1 MQRLL
6 FESSPLLIF
15 LCAGVGLGYAYI
27 LYKSKH
33 TWSKTVN
40 RILFGLRA
48 VLVFFLAVLL
58 LGPVLK
64 LITNQFEK
72 PTWVYLVD
80 SSASV
85 AEVIDSIGREKLNQ
99 DLNVSRQA
107 INDLGYESKV
117 FDLGGNEI
125 NNLVFNAPASDL
137 NRGIQHV
144 INQFE
149 GRNLAG
155 IVLVSDGI
163 YNSGASPAYAPVRV
177 PVYTLGVGDT
187 TARVDVVLKNV
198 AFNKVA
204 YQGNKFPVRAQVLL
218 QGIDNQN
225 VTVSISK
232 DGKVVNTLS
241 KESLNKSFVEFD
253 FQLDAKEKGIQ
264 RYDVSVRP
272 ITGETNLRNNNS
284 SIFIEVVEGKKKI
297 VLIAPAP
304 HPDIKAL
311 KSVVEKNSNYEFIVH
326 IPGVT
331 EADAA
336 LLKPGAAEL
345 FIFHQVIDNSGKT
358 AALFQTLYKSNAS
371 VLLMIGSNSN
381 LRQLAAYQI
390 PIQFESLGGQWD
402 DVTPV
407 VNSNFRDFSFSDN
420 TNGIFARY
428 PPADVPFGKF
438 TWPATASVLLYQF
451 IGSIAT
457 DRPLLMVWPDNNR
470 KISVLIGEGLWRWRL
485 NEFSDTGNT
494 VAFDELFSKLV
505 QYLSTLEDKRKFRSF
520 PLQNE
525 FSDSEPVVIE
535 GQVYN
540 DLFELV
546 YGNTIKLDVRNESG
560 AITNYSYVISPGSAR
575 YRIGGLKEG
584 VYRFTASTVVNDKTE
599 TVSGQFLVR
608 AQNLEAQ
615 NLTADF
621 GLLRSV
627 ARQSG
632 GKFYPA
638 AQINQLTTDLQ
649 QVKAAS
655 LIHTEETFN
664 QLINLKW
671 VFFLLL
677 ALISGEWFMRK
688 YLGGY

>member
-6 FESSPLLIF
+6 FESSPLFIF
-15 LCAGVGLGYAYI
+15 LCAGVALGYAYI
-27 LYKSKH
+27 LYKTRH
-33 TWSKTVN
+33 TWSKTIN

-48 VLVFFLAVLL
+48 MLVFFLAILL

-80 SSASV
+80 SSSSIADVLDSVNRQKLIQDVNAS
-85 AEVIDSIGREKLNQ
+85 RE
-99 DLNVSRQA
+99 A
-107 INDLGYESKV
+107 ISELGYDTKL
-117 FDLGGNEI
+117 FDLAGNEL
-125 NNLVFNAPASDL
+125 NSAEFNLPASDL
-137 NRGIQHV
+137 NRGIQNIVH
-144 INQFE
+144 QFE

-155 IVLVSDGI
+155 LVLLSDGI
-163 YNSGASPAYAPVRV
+163 YNSGSSPVYAPVRV
-177 PVYTLGVGDT
+177 PVYTVGVGDT
-187 TARVDVVLKNV
+187 TARVDLVLKNV

-204 YQGNKFPVRAQVLL
+204 YEGNKFPVRAQVLL
-218 QGIDNQN
+218 QGISNQN
-225 VTVSISK
+225 VSVSVSK
-232 DGKVVNTLS
+232 EGKVLTTLNKDS
-241 KESLNKSFVEFD
+241 QNKSFLDFD
-253 FQLDAKEKGIQ
+253 FQLDATQKGIQ
-264 RYDVSVRP
+264 RYDVLVRAVAD
-272 ITGETNLRNNNS
+272 ETNIRNNAT

-311 KSVVEKNSNYEFIVH
+311 KTVVEKNSNYEFVIH
-326 IPGVT
+326 IPGVA
-331 EADAA
+331 EAEPD

-345 FIFHQVIDNSGKT
+345 FIFHQVIDMAGKT
-358 AALFQTLYKSNAS
+358 IPLFQTLYKSNSS

-381 LRQLAAYQI
+381 LRQLLPYQI
-390 PIQFESLGGQWD
+390 PIQFESFGGQWD

-420 TNGIFARY
+420 TNGIFSRY

-438 TWPATASVLLYQF
+438 TWPVSANVLLYQR

-457 DRPLLMVWPDNNR
+457 DRPMLMTWPDNNR

-525 FSDSEPVVIE
+525 FSDAEPAVIE
-535 GQVYN
+535 SQVYN

-546 YGNTIKLDVRNESG
+546 YGNTVKLEVRNEAG
-560 AITNYSYVISPGSAR
+560 EIFNYSYVISPGSAR
-575 YRIGGLKEG
+575 YRMGGLKEG
-584 VYRFTASTVVNDKTE
+584 VYRFNASTVLNDKTE
-599 TVSGQFLVR
+599 VVTGQFLVQ

-621 GLLRSV
+621 GLLRTL
-627 ARQSG
+627 AQQTG
-632 GKFYPA
+632 GKFYKA
-638 AQINQLTTDLQ
+638 EQVNQLNTDLQ
-649 QVKAAS
+649 QVKATS

-677 ALISGEWFMRK
+677 ALISAEWFTRK
-688 YLGGY
+688 YMGGY

>member
-15 LCAGVGLGYAYI
+15 LCAGAGLGYAYL
-27 LYKSKH
+27 LYKTKH

-80 SSASV
+80 SSSSI
-85 AEVIDSIGREKLNQ
+85 AEVIDSVGREKLNQ
-99 DLNVSRQA
+99 DLNASRQA
-107 INDLGYESKV
+107 INELGYESKV
-117 FDLGGNEI
+117 FDLSGTEI
-125 NNLVFNAPASDL
+125 NNSVFSAPASDL
-137 NRGIQHV
+137 NRGIQNV

-218 QGIDNQN
+218 QGMDNQN
-225 VTVSISK
+225 IAVSVSK

-241 KESLNKSFVEFD
+241 KESQNKSFVEFD

-264 RYDVSVRP
+264 RFDVSVRP
-272 ITGETNLRNNNS
+272 ITGETNLRNNNT

-311 KSVVEKNSNYEFIVH
+311 KSVVEKNSNYEFIIH

-331 EADAA
+331 EADAT

-358 AALFQTLYKSNAS
+358 TALFQTLYKSNAS

-381 LRQLAAYQI
+381 LRQLTAYQI
-390 PIQFESLGGQWD
+390 PIQFESFGGQWD

-407 VNSNFRDFSFSDN
+407 VNNNFRDFSFSDN
-420 TNGIFARY
+420 TNGIFAGY

-438 TWPATASVLLYQF
+438 TWPATASVLLYQR
-451 IGSIAT
+451 IGSITT

-494 VAFDELFSKLV
+494 IAFDELFSKLV

-525 FSDSEPVVIE
+525 FSDSEPVIIE
-535 GQVYN
+535 SQVYN

-560 AITNYSYVISPGSAR
+560 AVTNYSYVISPGSAR
-575 YRIGGLKEG
+575 YRMGGLKEG

-599 TVSGQFLVR
+599 TINGQFLVR

-621 GLLRSV
+621 GLLRRV
-627 ARQSG
+627 AQQSG

-638 AQINQLTTDLQ
+638 TQINQLTTDLQ

-677 ALISGEWFMRK
+677 TLISAEWFMRK

>member
-6 FESSPLLIF
+6 FESSPLFIF
-15 LCAGVGLGYAYI
+15 LCAGAGLGYAYI
-27 LYKSKH
+27 LYRSRY
-33 TWSKTVN
+33 TWSKQTN
-40 RILFGLRA
+40 RILFALRA

-64 LITNQFEK
+64 LITNQYEK
-72 PTWVYLVD
+72 PAWVYLVD
-80 SSASV
+80 TSASV
-85 AEVIDSIGREKLNQ
+85 AEALDSVNRDKLIR
-99 DLNVSRQA
+99 DLNESQQA
-107 INDLGYESKV
+107 INDMGYESRV
-117 FDLGGNEI
+117 FDLTGNEI
-125 NNLVFNAPASDL
+125 SPAVFNAPASDL

-144 INQFE
+144 VNQFE

-155 IVLVSDGI
+155 IILVSDGI
-163 YNSGASPAYAPVRV
+163 YNSGASPVYTPVRV
-177 PVYTLGVGDT
+177 PVYALGVGDT

-218 QGIDNQN
+218 QGIANQH
-225 VTVSISK
+225 VSVSISK
-232 DGKVVNTLS
+232 DGKVISTLN
-241 KESLNKSFVEFD
+241 KESLNKSFLEFD

-264 RYDVSVRP
+264 RFDVSAGSVP
-272 ITGETNLRNNNS
+272 GETNLRNNTT

-297 VLIAPAP
+297 VMIAPAP

-311 KSVVEKNSNYEFIVH
+311 KTLVEKNSNYEFIVH
-326 IPGVT
+326 IPGVA

-336 LLKPGAAEL
+336 LLRPGAAEL
-345 FIFHQVIDNSGKT
+345 FIFHQVIDHAGKT
-358 AALFQTLYKSNAS
+358 TALFQSLYKSNSS
-371 VLLMIGSNSN
+371 VLLMIGSNTN
-381 LRQLAAYQI
+381 LRQLAAYQV
-390 PIQFESLGGQWD
+390 PVQFESFGGQWD

-407 VNSNFRDFSFSDN
+407 VNSSFRDFSFSEN

-438 TWPATASVLLYQF
+438 TWPVSANVLLYQR
-451 IGSIAT
+451 IGSITT
-457 DRPLLMVWPDNNR
+457 DRPLLMAWPDNNR
-470 KISVLIGEGLWRWRL
+470 KIAVLIGEGLWRWRL
-485 NEFSDTGNT
+485 NEFANTGNT

-525 FSDSEPVVIE
+525 FSDAEPVVIE
-535 GQVYN
+535 SQVYN

-546 YGNTIKLDVRNESG
+546 YGNTVKLEVRNESG
-560 AITNYSYVISPGSAR
+560 AVSNYSYVISPGSAR

-584 VYRFTASTVVNDKTE
+584 VYRFTASAVLNDKTE

-621 GLLRSV
+621 GLLRRL
-627 ARQSG
+627 AQQSG
-632 GKFYPA
+632 GKFYQA
-638 AQINQLTTDLQ
+638 AQINQLTTGLQ

-677 ALISGEWFMRK
+677 ALISAEWFLRK

>member
-15 LCAGVGLGYAYI
+15 LCAAAGLGYAYV
-27 LYKSKH
+27 LYKARH

-48 VLVFFLAVLL
+48 ILVFFLAVLL

-64 LITNQFEK
+64 LISNQYEK
-72 PTWVYLVD
+72 PTWVYLID
-80 SSASV
+80 SSASI
-85 AEVIDSIGREKLNQ
+85 AEVLDSA
-99 DLNVSRQA
+99 SRQKIVEEVNASRKA
-107 INDLGYESKV
+107 IAEQGYETQV
-117 FDLGGNEI
+117 FDLAGNQMESPG
-125 NNLVFNAPASDL
+125 FNAASSDI
-137 NRGIQHV
+137 NQGIQHV
-144 INQFE
+144 VHQFE

-155 IVLVSDGI
+155 LVLFSDGI
-163 YNSGASPAYAPVRV
+163 YNSGASPVYAPVRV
-177 PVYTLGVGDT
+177 PVYAVGVGDT
-187 TARVDVVLKNV
+187 TARVDLVLKNV

-204 YQGNKFPVRAQVLL
+204 YEGNKFPVRAQVLL
-218 QGIDNQN
+218 QGLDNQN
-225 VTVSISK
+225 VSVSVSK
-232 DGKVVNTLS
+232 EGKVLSTLS
-241 KESLNKSFVEFD
+241 KASQNKSFLDFD
-253 FQLDAKEKGIQ
+253 FQLDANQKGIQ
-264 RYDVSVRP
+264 RFDVSVKSAA
-272 ITGETNLRNNNS
+272 GETNVRNNTT

-311 KSVVEKNSNYEFIVH
+311 KTVVEKNSNYEFVVH

-331 EADAA
+331 EASPEF
-336 LLKPGAAEL
+336 LKPGAAEL

-358 AALFQTLYKSNAS
+358 AALFQTLYKSNSS
-371 VLLMIGSNSN
+371 VLLMIGSNTN
-381 LRQLAAYQI
+381 LRQLTAYQI
-390 PIQFESLGGQWD
+390 PIQFESFGGQWD
-402 DVTPV
+402 DITPV
-407 VNSNFRDFSFSDN
+407 VNSNFRDFGFSDN

-438 TWPATASVLLYQF
+438 TWPATASVLLYQR

-470 KISVLIGEGLWRWRL
+470 KISVMIGEGIWRWRL

-494 VAFDELFSKLV
+494 LAFDELFSKLV

-535 GQVYN
+535 SQVYN

-546 YGNTIKLDVRNESG
+546 YGNTIKLEVRNESG
-560 AITNYSYVISPGSAR
+560 AITRYSYVISPGSAR

-584 VYRFTASTVVNDKTE
+584 VYRFNASTVLNDKTE
-599 TVSGQFLVR
+599 VVSGQFLVR

-621 GLLRSV
+621 GLLR
-627 ARQSG
+627 RLTQQSG
-632 GKFYPA
+632 GKFYSTE
-638 AQINQLTTDLQ
+638 QINQLTTDLQ
-649 QVKAAS
+649 QIKASS

-677 ALISGEWFMRK
+677 ALISVEWFMRK

>member
-15 LCAGVGLGYAYI
+15 LCAGAGLCYAYL
-27 LYKSKH
+27 LYRSKH
-33 TWSKTVN
+33 TWSKIVN

-85 AEVIDSIGREKLNQ
+85 AEVIDSVGREKLNQ
-99 DLNVSRQA
+99 DLNASRQA
-107 INDLGYESKV
+107 IDDLGYESKV
-117 FDLGGNEI
+117 FDLSGNEI
-125 NNLVFNAPASDL
+125 NNSVFNAPASDL

-187 TARVDVVLKNV
+187 TARIDVVLKNV

-225 VTVSISK
+225 VAVSISK

-272 ITGETNLRNNNS
+272 IVGETNLRNNNS

-326 IPGVT
+326 IPGVA

-390 PIQFESLGGQWD
+390 PIQFESFGGQWD

-438 TWPATASVLLYQF
+438 TWPATASVLLYQR

-535 GQVYN
+535 SQVYN

-560 AITNYSYVISPGSAR
+560 AVTNYNYVISPGSAR

-599 TVSGQFLVR
+599 TVNGQFLVR

-627 ARQSG
+627 AQQSG
-632 GKFYPA
+632 GKFYPS

-677 ALISGEWFMRK
+677 TLISAEWFMRK

>member
-6 FESSPLLIF
+6 FESSPLFIF
-15 LCAGVGLGYAYI
+15 LCAGAGLGYAYL
-27 LYKSKH
+27 LYKARH
-33 TWSKTVN
+33 TWSKAIN
-40 RILFGLRA
+40 RTLFALRS

-64 LITNQFEK
+64 LITNQYEK

-85 AEVIDSIGREKLNQ
+85 AEVIDSVGREKLNR
-99 DLNVSRQA
+99 DLNVSQQA

-117 FDLGGNEI
+117 LDLSGNEI
-125 NNLVFNAPASDL
+125 TNPVFNAPASDL

-163 YNSGASPAYAPVRV
+163 YNSGASPVYAPVRV

-187 TARVDVVLKNV
+187 TARVDLVLKNV

-204 YQGNKFPVRAQVLL
+204 YEGNKFPVRAQVLL
-218 QGIDNQN
+218 QGITNQN
-225 VTVSISK
+225 VTVTISK
-232 DGKVVNTLS
+232 DGKVVATVNKDS
-241 KESLNKSFVEFD
+241 QSKSFLEFD
-253 FQLDAKEKGIQ
+253 FQLDASQKGIQ
-264 RYDVSVRP
+264 RFDVSVKALG
-272 ITGETNLRNNNS
+272 GETNLRNNAT

-297 VLIAPAP
+297 VMIAPAP

-311 KSVVEKNSNYEFIVH
+311 KAVVEKNSNYEFVVH
-326 IPGVT
+326 IPGVA
-331 EADAA
+331 EAPADV
-336 LLKPGAAEL
+336 LKPGAAEL
-345 FIFHQVIDNSGKT
+345 FIFHQVIDIAGKT
-358 AALFQTLYKSNAS
+358 TSLFQTLYKSNAS
-371 VLLMIGSNSN
+371 VLLMIGSSSN
-381 LRQLAAYQI
+381 LRQLASYQI

-438 TWPATASVLLYQF
+438 TWPVAANVLLYQR
-451 IGSIAT
+451 IGSVAT
-457 DRPLLMVWPDNNR
+457 DRPMLFTWPDNNR
-470 KISVLIGEGLWRWRL
+470 KVCVLIGEGIWRWRL
-485 NEFSDTGNT
+485 SEFSDTGNT
-494 VAFDELFSKLV
+494 IAFDELFSKLV

-535 GQVYN
+535 SQVYN
-540 DLFELV
+540 DLFELI
-546 YGNTIKLDVRNESG
+546 YGNTIKLEVRHESG
-560 AITNYSYVISPGSAR
+560 VVSNYSYVISPGSAR

-621 GLLRSV
+621 GLLRTL
-627 ARQSG
+627 AQQTG
-632 GKFYPA
+632 GKFYRA
-638 AQINQLTTDLQ
+638 DQVNQLATDLQ
-649 QVKAAS
+649 QTKAAS

-677 ALISGEWFMRK
+677 ALISAEWFIRK

>member
-6 FESSPLLIF
+6 FESSPLFIF
-15 LCAGVGLGYAYI
+15 LCAAAGFGYAYL
-27 LYKSKH
+27 LYKARH

-40 RILFGLRA
+40 RILFALRA

-64 LITNQFEK
+64 LITNQYEK

-80 SSASV
+80 SSSSLS
-85 AEVIDSIGREKLNQ
+85 EVLDSLDREKLVQGVNT
-99 DLNVSRQA
+99 SRKA
-107 INDLGYESKV
+107 IQEQGYETMMV
-117 FDLGGNEI
+117 DLSGNEI
-125 NNLVFNAPASDL
+125 NKPVFNAPASDL

-144 INQFE
+144 VNQFE

-155 IVLVSDGI
+155 IVLLSDGI
-163 YNSGASPAYAPVRV
+163 YNSGASPVYAPVRV

-187 TARVDVVLKNV
+187 TARVDLVLKNV

-204 YQGNKFPVRAQVLL
+204 YEGNKFPVRAQVLL
-218 QGIDNQN
+218 QGISNQN
-225 VTVSISK
+225 VTVSILK
-232 DGKVVNTLS
+232 EGKVVATLS
-241 KESLNKSFVEFD
+241 KDSQSKSFLEFD
-253 FQLDAKEKGIQ
+253 FQLDANQKGMQ
-264 RYDVSVRP
+264 RFDVLVKGL
-272 ITGETNLRNNNS
+272 TDETNLRNNAT

-297 VLIAPAP
+297 VMIAPAP

-311 KSVVEKNSNYEFIVH
+311 KTVVEKNSNYEFVVH
-326 IPGVT
+326 IPGVEET
-331 EADAA
+331 DAA

-345 FIFHQVIDNSGKT
+345 FIFHQVIDLAGKT
-358 AALFQTLYKSNAS
+358 TALFQTLYKSNAS
-371 VLLMIGSNSN
+371 VLLMIGGNSN

-407 VNSNFRDFSFSDN
+407 VNSGFRDFGFSDN

-438 TWPATASVLLYQF
+438 SWPASANVLLYQR
-451 IGSIAT
+451 IGSVTT
-457 DRPLLMVWPDNNR
+457 DRPLLLTWPDNNR
-470 KISVLIGEGLWRWRL
+470 KLAVLIGEGIWRWRM
-485 NEFSDTGNT
+485 NEFADTGNT

-525 FSDSEPVVIE
+525 FSDAEPVVIE
-535 GQVYN
+535 SQVYN
-540 DLFELV
+540 DLFVLV
-546 YGNTIKLDVRNESG
+546 YGNTVKLDVRDESG
-560 AITNYSYVISPGSAR
+560 GVSNYSYVISPGGAR

-621 GLLRSV
+621 GLLRTL
-627 ARQSG
+627 AQQTG
-632 GKFYPA
+632 GTFYNA
-638 AQINQLTTDLQ
+638 EQINQLATDLQ
-649 QVKAAS
+649 QVKATS
-655 LIHTEETFN
+655 LIHTDETFN

-677 ALISGEWFMRK
+677 ALISAEWFTRK

>member
-6 FESSPLLIF
+6 FESSPLFIF
-15 LCAGVGLGYAYI
+15 LCAGVALGYAYL
-27 LYKSKH
+27 LYKTRH
-33 TWSKTVN
+33 TWSKTIN

-48 VLVFFLAVLL
+48 VLVFFLAILL

-80 SSASV
+80 SSSSIADVLDSVNRQKLIQDVNAS
-85 AEVIDSIGREKLNQ
+85 RE
-99 DLNVSRQA
+99 A
-107 INDLGYESKV
+107 ISELGYDTKL
-117 FDLGGNEI
+117 FDLAGNEL
-125 NNLVFNAPASDL
+125 NRAEFNSPASDL
-137 NRGIQHV
+137 NRGIQNIVH
-144 INQFE
+144 QFE

-155 IVLVSDGI
+155 LVLLSDGI
-163 YNSGASPAYAPVRV
+163 YNSGSSPVYAPVRV
-177 PVYTLGVGDT
+177 PVYTVGVGDT
-187 TARVDVVLKNV
+187 TARVDLVLKNV

-204 YQGNKFPVRAQVLL
+204 YEGNKFPVRAQVLL
-218 QGIDNQN
+218 QGISNQN
-225 VTVSISK
+225 VSVSISK
-232 DGKVVNTLS
+232 EGKVLTTLNKDS
-241 KESLNKSFVEFD
+241 QNKSFLDFD
-253 FQLDAKEKGIQ
+253 FQLDATQKGIQ
-264 RYDVSVRP
+264 RYDVLVRAVA
-272 ITGETNLRNNNS
+272 GETNIRNNAA

-311 KSVVEKNSNYEFIVH
+311 KTVVEKNSNYEFVIH
-326 IPGVT
+326 IPGVA
-331 EADAA
+331 EAEPG

-345 FIFHQVIDNSGKT
+345 FIFHQVLDAAGKT
-358 AALFQTLYKSNAS
+358 IPLFQTLYKSNSS

-390 PIQFESLGGQWD
+390 PIQFESFGGQWD

-420 TNGIFARY
+420 TNGIFSRY

-438 TWPATASVLLYQF
+438 TWPVSANVLLYQR

-457 DRPLLMVWPDNNR
+457 DRPMLMTWPDNNR

-525 FSDSEPVVIE
+525 FSDAEPAVIE
-535 GQVYN
+535 SQVYN

-546 YGNTIKLDVRNESG
+546 YGNTVKLEVRNEAG
-560 AITNYSYVISPGSAR
+560 EIFNYSYVISPGSAR
-575 YRIGGLKEG
+575 YRMGGLKEG
-584 VYRFTASTVVNDKTE
+584 VYRFNASTVLNDKTE
-599 TVSGQFLVR
+599 VVTGQFLVR

-621 GLLRSV
+621 GLLRTL
-627 ARQSG
+627 AQQTG
-632 GKFYPA
+632 GKFYKA
-638 AQINQLTTDLQ
+638 EQVNQLNTDLQ
-649 QVKAAS
+649 QVKATS

-677 ALISGEWFMRK
+677 ALISAEWFTRK
-688 YLGGY
+688 YMGGY

>member
-1 MQRLL
+1 MYRGK
-6 FESSPLLIF
+6 PLT
-15 LCAGVGLGYAYI
+15 
-27 LYKSKH
+27 S
-33 TWSKTVN
+33 
-40 RILFGLRA
+40 
-48 VLVFFLAVLL
+48 
-58 LGPVLK
+58 
-64 LITNQFEK
+64 
-72 PTWVYLVD
+72 
-80 SSASV
+80 
-85 AEVIDSIGREKLNQ
+85 
-99 DLNVSRQA
+99 
-107 INDLGYESKV
+107 LGYESKV
-117 FDLGGNEI
+117 FDLSGNEI
-125 NNLVFNAPASDL
+125 NNSVFNAPASDL
-137 NRGIQHV
+137 NRGIQNV

-187 TARVDVVLKNV
+187 TARVDVVLKNI

-218 QGIDNQN
+218 EGVDNQN
-225 VTVSISK
+225 VAVTISK

-272 ITGETNLRNNNS
+272 IAGETNLRNNNS

-326 IPGVT
+326 IPGVA

-381 LRQLAAYQI
+381 LRQLTAYQI
-390 PIQFESLGGQWD
+390 PIQFESFGGQWD

-438 TWPATASVLLYQF
+438 KWPTDASVLLYQR

-457 DRPLLMVWPDNNR
+457 DRPMLMVTWPDNNR
-470 KISVLIGEGLWRWRL
+470 KISVLIGEGIWRWRL
-485 NEFSDTGNT
+485 TEFSDTGNT
-494 VAFDELFSKLV
+494 S
-505 QYLSTLEDKRKFRSF
+505 SF
-520 PLQNE
+520 
-525 FSDSEPVVIE
+525 
-535 GQVYN
+535 
-540 DLFELV
+540 
-546 YGNTIKLDVRNESG
+546 
-560 AITNYSYVISPGSAR
+560 
-575 YRIGGLKEG
+575 
-584 VYRFTASTVVNDKTE
+584 
-599 TVSGQFLVR
+599 
-608 AQNLEAQ
+608 
-615 NLTADF
+615 
-621 GLLRSV
+621 
-627 ARQSG
+627 
-632 GKFYPA
+632 
-638 AQINQLTTDLQ
+638 
-649 QVKAAS
+649 
-655 LIHTEETFN
+655 
-664 QLINLKW
+664 
-671 VFFLLL
+671 
-677 ALISGEWFMRK
+677 
-688 YLGGY
+688 